1 MKVNVYSNKE
11 REEKVLLG
19 TFEDF
24 EKAEQFLLDYA
35 KNQNLN
41 INTIKK
47 DEIAETHKKYY
58 FDGSDKVFTLIKH
71 IEVVAAIIINNGKVF
86 SSQRGYGEFKDGWEF
101 PGGKIQ
107 KGESQEEALIREIKE
122 ELNADINVVDY
133 LTTVSYEYPKFNL
146 IMHTYICS
154 LVNDPKFVYHNEKEF
169 EHENM
174 VWLEPGD
181 LDSLDWLPADIGVI
195 DRYRVLRRV
204 RWI

>member
-1 MKVNVYSNKE
+1 MKDNV
-11 REEKVLLG
+11 
-19 TFEDF
+19 
-24 EKAEQFLLDYA
+24 
-35 KNQNLN
+35 
-41 INTIKK
+41 
-47 DEIAETHKKYY
+47 
-58 FDGSDKVFTLIKH
+58 
-71 IEVVAAIIINNGKVF
+71 EVVAAVIVKDGNILAT
-86 SSQRGYGEFKDGWEF
+86 QRGYGEFKGKWEF

-174 VWLEPGD
+174 VWLEPSD

-195 DRYRVLRRV
+195 DRYRVLRRILCI
-204 RWI
+204 RG